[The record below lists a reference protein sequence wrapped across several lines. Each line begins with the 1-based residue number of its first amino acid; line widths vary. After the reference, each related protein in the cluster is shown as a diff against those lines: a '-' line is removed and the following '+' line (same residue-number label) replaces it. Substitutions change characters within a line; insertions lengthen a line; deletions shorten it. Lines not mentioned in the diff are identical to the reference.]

1 MGCCLPGSCVHGIFQ
16 ARILELVAISF
27 SRGFSQPRNWT
38 LYLASPAGR
47 FFTTAPPILL
57 IEHAP
62 RHVAWDT
69 ILQDYPRI
77 KQFSFKNVG
86 KKSHQIPK
94 VARGR
99 KKKKRESV
107 ERKAKLRLFLWN
119 RACLYLRKEV
129 RKPMQSDPVKI
140 VAGKAMIGESQSQK
154 KGQGMNIECK

>member
-1 MGCCLPGSCVHGIFQ
+1 MGVLERFKEGYCPCVVIVSTPLRILSQVVGGRSVRTIHQKEVDVERKKARASWNLLYIFACISPPLLLLVIQSCPTLCDPMDCSLPSSSVHGILQ
-16 ARILELVAISF
+16 ARILEWVATSF

-77 KQFSFKNVG
+77 K
-86 KKSHQIPK
+86 
-94 VARGR
+94 
-99 KKKKRESV
+99 
-107 ERKAKLRLFLWN
+107 
-119 RACLYLRKEV
+119 
-129 RKPMQSDPVKI
+129 
-140 VAGKAMIGESQSQK
+140 
-154 KGQGMNIECK
+154 